1 MRSSCVRSALLV
13 VCLLLAPVAAVSA
26 QSSVQM
32 AKPESVGM
40 SSERLG
46 RIGPAIQAYIDR
58 GEVAGAVTLVARRGK
73 VVHLEARGWR
83 DIEAQK
89 PLSTDSLFRL
99 ASQTKPVTAAAAMIL
114 LEQGRFRLD
123 DPIAKYLPEFSDM
136 QVSMPKEDGD
146 GYDLVPAA
154 RPITIRH
161 LLTHTAGMSD
171 GPSGLAAKARGPLIR
186 RPGGLVD
193 LIPSYAKAPLGFQPG
208 EAWQYS
214 PIMGI
219 NVVGRLV
226 EVVSGRRLDEF
237 DREHIFEPLGM
248 EDTFYYVP
256 LDKLD
261 RFTIC
266 YQRRP
271 DGSISRADPADGRS
285 RFVREGLEKVRFP
298 GAGGLVCTAADY
310 FRFAQMLLN
319 GGELDG
325 VRILGSKTVELMTSP
340 HAAGVPK
347 IGSLTG
353 PGTAFGLGVNVVLDA
368 AATGELTSKGTYNW
382 GGAFGTTFWIDP
394 VEELIGIYMMQL
406 GRHQP
411 VRARREYATL
421 VYAAIVD

>member
-1 MRSSCVRSALLV
+1 M
-13 VCLLLAPVAAVSA
+13 VCLSLALAAAVSA
-26 QSSVQM
+26 QTPLLM

-73 VVHLEARGWR
+73 VVHLEAWGWS
-83 DIEAQK
+83 DIQAQK
-89 PLSTDSLFRL
+89 PLCTDSLFRL

-136 QVSMPKEDGD
+136 QVAVAKEDGD

-154 RPITIRH
+154 RPMTVRH
-161 LLTHTAGMSD
+161 LLTHTAGMSE
-171 GPSGLAAKARGPLIR
+171 GPNGLAAKARRPLIR

-193 LIPSYAKAPLGFQPG
+193 LIPNYAKAPLGFQPG

-226 EVVSGRRLDEF
+226 EVLSGQRLDEF

-256 LDKLD
+256 LDRLD
-261 RFTIC
+261 RFTVC

-271 DGSISRADPADGRS
+271 DGSIVPADPADGSS
-285 RFVREGLEKVRFP
+285 RFVLEGRDKVRFP
-298 GAGGLVCTAADY
+298 GAGGLVCAAGDY

-325 VRILGSKTVELMTSP
+325 VRILGSKTVELMASP
-340 HAAGVPK
+340 HAVGVPK
-347 IGSLTG
+347 IGSMTG
-353 PGTAFGLGVNVVLDA
+353 AGTAFGLGVNVVVDA
-368 AATGELTSKGTYNW
+368 AATGELTSNGTFSW

-406 GRHQP
+406 GGHQP
-411 VRARREYATL
+411 LRVRHEYATL
-421 VYAAIVD
+421 VYAAVVD

>member
-1 MRSSCVRSALLV
+1 MRRSCLRSALLV
-13 VCLLLAPVAAVSA
+13 SCLVLALAAALSA
-26 QSSVQM
+26 EP
-32 AKPESVGM
+32 ALPIADPESVGM

-58 GEVAGAVTLVARRGK
+58 GEIAGAVTLVARRGK
-73 VVHLEARGWR
+73 VVHLEAQGWS

-89 PLSTDSLFRL
+89 PLTTDSLFRL

-114 LEQGRFRLD
+114 LEQGKFRLD

-136 QVSMPKEDGD
+136 QVAVPKENGD

-171 GPSGLAAKARGPLIR
+171 GPNGLAAKARLRFIR
-186 RPGGLVD
+186 RPGGLAE

-208 EAWQYS
+208 EGWQYS
-214 PIMGI
+214 PIMGL

-226 EVVSGRRLDEF
+226 EVVSGQRLDEF

-261 RFTIC
+261 RYTVC
-266 YQRRP
+266 YQRRS
-271 DGSISRADPADGRS
+271 DGSIARADPADGRS
-285 RFVREGLEKVRFP
+285 RFVLEGRDKVRFP

-340 HAAGVPK
+340 HAVGVPK
-347 IGSLTG
+347 IGSLAG
-353 PGTAFGLGVNVVLDA
+353 PGTAFGLGVNVVVDA

-382 GGAFGTTFWIDP
+382 GGAFGTMFWIDP
-394 VEELIGIYMMQL
+394 AEELIGIYMMQL

-411 VRARREYATL
+411 VRVRGEYSTL